1 MAHPLTPSLVIAL
14 AASILGLS
22 WNALRPR
29 DGIEIGRTYF
39 AAAAAAPGPADGSPN
54 PTKPASGLAVAAAA
68 EFTLVSADE
77 VLELVAANG
86 ADPCIAVLLDAR
98 SRDRF
103 AAGHVPG
110 ALPLD
115 FFNVRTD
122 IAPSLPFLRYL
133 SWRPMPLSAEP
144 PPGADFPLLVVY
156 CESDECEDGFQ
167 LCRMLRDEY
176 GITTERIR
184 LYLGGMRDW
193 QQRRLPT
200 ARGGLPW

>member
-1 MAHPLTPSLVIAL
+1 MAHPLTPSLVIVL

-39 AAAAAAPGPADGSPN
+39 AASAPLAAGNGQSTGPSA
-54 PTKPASGLAVAAAA
+54 ASGLATAAAA
-68 EFTLVSADE
+68 EFTLLDADQ
-77 VLELVAANG
+77 VLELVTANG
-86 ADPCIAVLLDAR
+86 ADPGIAVLLDAR

-110 ALPLD
+110 ALGLD
-115 FFNVRTD
+115 YFNVRAD
-122 IAPSLPFLRYL
+122 IAPSLPFLRHM
-133 SWRPMPLSAEP
+133 SWRPQQLGAEP
-144 PPGADFPLLVVY
+144 PPGPDLPLLVVY

-176 GITTERIR
+176 GIAIERIR